1 MCLGKPKIPKMPEP
15 KDPILPQQPLQQTQ
29 PANLQIGRTEGEDNK
44 KLKQNRSRRKLRITK
59 DTAGVQAPSAGAAP
73 VKM

>member
-1 MCLGKPKIPKMPEP
+1 MGKPKIPKMPKP
-15 KDPILPQQPLQQTQ
+15 KDPILPQQPLQVQQ

-44 KLKQNRSRRKLRITK
+44 KLKQNRSRRKLRIQTDK
-59 DTAGVQAPSAGAAP
+59 AGVQAPSTGSAP